1 MLGWAWLRH
10 RSDARWG
17 WDERRGSEER
27 PSLSVSVGGR
37 DAQKHAECCLWETG
51 EEGTQE
57 QRKMGVDM
65 RRGRGALAWTHR

>member
-1 MLGWAWLRH
+1 MRIGGGMKEEGQRRDPACLCLLG
-10 RSDARWG
+10 G
-17 WDERRGSEER
+17 
-27 PSLSVSVGGR
+27 